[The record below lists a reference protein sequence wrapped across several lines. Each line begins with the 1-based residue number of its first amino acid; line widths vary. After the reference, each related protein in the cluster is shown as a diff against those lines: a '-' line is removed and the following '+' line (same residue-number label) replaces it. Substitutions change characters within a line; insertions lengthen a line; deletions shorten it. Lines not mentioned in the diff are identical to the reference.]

1 MQTRF
6 YAFALYFV
14 ISFGISTGLV
24 YSVVLYHAWL
34 FFPGKE
40 GLVTGIVIAGFGL
53 GGAVFITLSSELIN
67 PGKAEA

>member
-1 MQTRF
+1 MQTNF
-6 YAFALYFV
+6 SVFSFYFV

-53 GGAVFITLSSELIN
+53 GGAVFITLSSALIN
-67 PGKAEA
+67 PGKKEA